1 MDVQRRIENASLFV
15 LIGLVALRPLIGESY
30 DSAGSAVTDAL
41 GVVSDPKPLAT
52 LIFDVLIL
60 ASSCGW
66 LLARMIGSPR
76 SYRRTGLEWG
86 TALVAVAGI
95 VSCLV
100 AGNKR
105 LAINATIDWLCLPL
119 LAIALVQLLRAPWQR
134 KLLLAAV
141 LASACVTAAQ
151 CMEQCFSF
159 NETWTHYQSIKTD
172 FWARQGVE
180 LDSSKVELF
189 EKRMQARE
197 ATGFLPHSNV
207 AGSYLVLCGLA
218 GIGLTAAQW
227 RRWGTGAK
235 NLIAALC
242 TIGTAS
248 VLVAVALTK
257 SLGAAVSGVAG
268 LALWIVLRR
277 FREWIDANR
286 VRTWIIAWLCVV
298 AGAGAVGGYGLL
310 RGSLPGWSLTFR
322 WQYWQASSKLIAD
335 HWATGVGRENF
346 GRHYL
351 RYKAIESPEEVANPH
366 DLFVQAAAD
375 WGLLGLVGIVVM
387 ALGASYRFAVG
398 PPARSPPGAEE
409 AAFPT
414 RSTMMLW
421 TVGLLLVVTVGR
433 LPLLGTADPNF
444 LYYSTVVTGVVWLLG
459 FIVFMAR
466 LSGEPVVRTSR
477 GEGRVARAE
486 ARGSEIVTAV
496 ALGLFAFLLQDTIN
510 FAMFVPGSDTTFFA
524 LLGYCLASRGAP
536 GDRSVMGEPSARLD
550 VMPTS
555 VVPPLV
561 GGAVALA
568 ARRARGGA
576 TIWLALATGLGAM
589 GLVLWL
595 GVIPVALSQY
605 HLDRAQRAVAV
616 GLGGLINE
624 HAASR
629 SYDAASTSDPFDPT
643 PEVARA
649 QWLVGLVGTSPGQE
663 AVLKRR
669 AVKAISAAVK
679 RDPLNVQ
686 LYRMRSRLYLDLAE
700 GTQTKDAY
708 IYLATIQDARRALEL
723 YPLNPAGIVA
733 LADVQAAAGEALGS
747 EKLMREALASYGEA
761 IRLDDR
767 RLPWETFHRLGT
779 KARDEIRAKIRRVEE
794 RLGQP

>member
-30 DSAGSAVTDAL
+30 DSAGSPVTDAL

-66 LLARMIGSPR
+66 LVARVIGSPR

-86 TALVAVAGI
+86 TVLVAVAGI

-105 LAINATIDWLCLPL
+105 LAINATFDWLCFPI
-119 LAIALVQLLRAPWQR
+119 LAMALVQLLREPWQR
-134 KLLLAAV
+134 RLLLAAV

-151 CMEQCFSF
+151 CMEQYFSF
-159 NETWTHYQSIKTD
+159 DETWTHYQSMKSD

-180 LDSSKVELF
+180 PDSSQVELF
-189 EKRMQARE
+189 EQRMKARQV
-197 ATGFLPHSNV
+197 TGFFPLSNV

-227 RRWGTGAK
+227 RRLGNGPK
-235 NLIAALC
+235 NLIASLC
-242 TIGTAS
+242 TISTAS
-248 VLVAVALTK
+248 VLVAVVLTK

-310 RGSLPGWSLTFR
+310 RGSLPDWSWSLKFR
-322 WQYWQASSKLIAD
+322 WQYWQASSKLVAD

-351 RYKAIESPEEVANPH
+351 RYKSIESPEEVSNPH

-387 ALGASYRFAVG
+387 ALGASFRFAVR

-444 LYYSTVVTGVVWLLG
+444 LYYSTVITAVVWLLG
-459 FIVFMAR
+459 FIVF
-466 LSGEPVVRTSR
+466 LGGFPDESPSPYPLPQG
-477 GEGRVARAE
+477 GEGLRIPAAVRGAE
-486 ARGSEIVTAV
+486 VGAAV
-496 ALGLFAFLLQDTIN
+496 AAGLFAFLLHDMIN
-510 FAMFVPGSDTTFFA
+510 FAMFVPGSATTFFA
-524 LLGYCLASRGAP
+524 LLGFWLAG
-536 GDRSVMGEPSARLD
+536 RSGNPADSHMN
-550 VMPTS
+550 
-555 VVPPLV
+555 VVPSVLRTRL
-561 GGAVALA
+561 ALA
-568 ARRARGGA
+568 AV
-576 TIWLALATGLGAM
+576 LAASA
-589 GLVLWL
+589 LVIGI
-595 GVIPVALSQY
+595 GVIPVARARY
-605 HLDRAQRAVAV
+605 HLDLGQQAAAVPLV
-616 GLGGLINE
+616 GPVNE
-624 HAASR
+624 HAAFR
-629 SYDAASTSDPFDPT
+629 SYDAASGSDPFDPT
-643 PEVARA
+643 SEIARA
-649 QWLVGLVGTSPGQE
+649 QWLAGLTGTLPEQR
-663 AVLKRR
+663 ALLQRR
-669 AVKAISAAVK
+669 AVEALTTAMK
-679 RDPLNVQ
+679 RDPFNIQ
-686 LYRMRSRLYLDLAE
+686 LPRMRSRLYLDLAE
-700 GTQTKDAY
+700 STRTEDHYRA
-708 IYLATIQDARRALEL
+708 AVEDARRALEL

-733 LADVQAAAGEALGS
+733 LADVQAAAGEALAS
-747 EKLMREALASYGEA
+747 EKLMREALANYGEA

-779 KARDEIRAKIRRVEE
+779 KAKDEIRARIRRVEE

>member
-30 DSAGSAVTDAL
+30 DSAGNSVTDAL

-66 LLARMIGSPR
+66 LVARMIGSPR

-95 VSCLV
+95 VSCVV

-105 LAINATIDWLCLPL
+105 LAINATLDWLCLPL
-119 LAIALVQLLRAPWQR
+119 LAIALVQLLRKPWQR
-134 KLLLAAV
+134 RLLLAAV
-141 LASACVTAAQ
+141 LASACVEAAH
-151 CMEQCFSF
+151 CLEQSLTFP
-159 NETWTHYQSIKTD
+159 ETWAHYQSMKSD
-172 FWARQGVE
+172 FWARQGVKP
-180 LDSSKVELF
+180 DSSQVELF
-189 EKRMQARE
+189 EQRMKARQ
-197 ATGFLPHSNV
+197 ATGFFPLSNV

-227 RRWGTGAK
+227 RRLGNGPK
-235 NLIAALC
+235 NLIASLC
-242 TIGTAS
+242 TISTAS
-248 VLVAVALTK
+248 VLVAVVLTK
-257 SLGAAVSGVAG
+257 SFGAAVSGIAG
-268 LALWIVLRR
+268 LVLWIAIRR

-286 VRTWIIAWLCVV
+286 VRTWMIGWLCVV
-298 AGAGAVGGYGLL
+298 AGAGGVIGYGLL

-346 GRHYL
+346 SRHYL

-387 ALGASYRFAVG
+387 ALGASLRFAVR
-398 PPARSPPGAEE
+398 PPARSPPDAEE

-444 LYYSTVVTGVVWLLG
+444 LYYSTVITGFVWLLG
-459 FIVFMAR
+459 FIVFLGA
-466 LSGEPVVRTSR
+466 LPDASPSPYPLPQG
-477 GEGRVARAE
+477 GEGVGIPAAVRGAE
-486 ARGSEIVTAV
+486 VGVAV
-496 ALGLFAFLLQDTIN
+496 AVGLFAFLLHDTIN
-510 FAMFVPGSDTTFFA
+510 FAMFVPGSATTFFA
-524 LLGYCLASRGAP
+524 LLGFWLAR
-536 GDRSVMGEPSARLD
+536 RSGNPADSHMNVGPSVLRTRL
-550 VMPTS
+550 
-555 VVPPLV
+555 
-561 GGAVALA
+561 ALA
-568 ARRARGGA
+568 AV
-576 TIWLALATGLGAM
+576 LAASA
-589 GLVLWL
+589 LVIGI
-595 GVIPVALSQY
+595 GVIPVARARY
-605 HLDRAQRAVAV
+605 HLDLAQQAAAVPLA
-616 GLGGLINE
+616 GPIHE
-624 HAASR
+624 HAAFR
-629 SYDAASTSDPFDPT
+629 SYDAASASDPFDPT
-643 PEVARA
+643 SGIARA
-649 QWLVGLVGTSPGQE
+649 QWLVGLTGTSPEQR
-663 AVLKRR
+663 ALLQRR
-669 AVKAISAAVK
+669 AVEALTTAMQ
-679 RDPLNVQ
+679 RDPFNIQ
-686 LYRMRSRLYLDLAE
+686 LPRIRSRLYLDLAE
-700 GTQTKDAY
+700 STGAEDDYDA
-708 IYLATIQDARRALEL
+708 AVEDARRALEL

-747 EKLMREALASYGEA
+747 EKLMREALANYGEA

-779 KARDEIRAKIRRVEE
+779 KAKDEIRAKIRRVEE